1 VAEPMLPQSARARW
15 RLVLAIGVVLV
26 VGWLL
31 WVSWAALSPFL
42 VGAIL
47 AFAFAPLV
55 DRIAAILPFRATRP
69 DLALSIAIGLV
80 YIVAIGLLIG
90 LGMWLGPL
98 LAEQARS
105 LTDSV
110 PSLVERVQREFER
123 NAGWYRQNVPE
134 AVQRRIEAGTQ
145 DLAGRAANI
154 GVELTLGLLTLFTG
168 GVGQLVAYIVTPFW
182 LFLVLR
188 DRVRGVSF
196 FVGLFPPTVRPDVR
210 LLLAGADRTLGSFIR
225 AQLLNA
231 LIAGVTTGLGLWW
244 LGVPFSFAL
253 GVLAGFANLIPVLGA
268 MIAGV
273 PALIVAAAL
282 TDPLTVLWTFLF
294 LFIAQNVRAY
304 AIVPRIQGQAVNIHP
319 AIILVLLVIGGKI
332 AGFWGLL
339 LVVPV
344 TAVARDIF
352 VHIYRRLGEPDEP
365 ATTSPP
371 AANAS
376 VPTGIRRME
385 GIGARRRR

>member
-1 VAEPMLPQSARARW
+1 MAEPMLPQSARARW
-15 RLVLAIGVVLV
+15 RLVLAIGAVLV

-31 WVSWAALSPFL
+31 WASRTALSPFV
-42 VGAIL
+42 VGAIF

-55 DRIAAILPFRATRP
+55 DRIAAVLPFRATRP
-69 DLALSIAIGLV
+69 GLALSVAIGLV
-80 YIVAIGLLIG
+80 YLVVIGLLIG
-90 LGMWLGPL
+90 LGLWLGPL
-98 LAEQARS
+98 LAAQARA

-110 PSLVERVQREFER
+110 PSLVERVQQEFER
-123 NAGWYRQNVPE
+123 NAGWYRENVPE

-145 DLAGRAANI
+145 DLAGRAANL
-154 GVELTLGLLTLFTG
+154 GVELALGLLTLVTG

-182 LFLVLR
+182 LFLVLK
-188 DRVRGVSF
+188 DRERGVAF
-196 FVGLFPPTVRPDVR
+196 FVGLFPASVRPDVR
-210 LLLAGADRTLGSFIR
+210 LLLTGANRTLGSFIR

-231 LIAGVTTGLGLWW
+231 IIAGVTTGLGLWW
-244 LGVPFSFAL
+244 LGVPFSLVL

-268 MIAGV
+268 MIAGA

-294 LFIAQNVRAY
+294 LFVAQNVRAY
-304 AIVPRIQGQAVNIHP
+304 AIVPRIQGQAVNIHA

-344 TAVARDIF
+344 AAVARDIF
-352 VHIYRRLGEPDEP
+352 VHSYRRLGDPDIPTASPSSATNAP
-365 ATTSPP
+365 ALTTAPR
-371 AANAS
+371 
-376 VPTGIRRME
+376 VE
-385 GIGARRRR
+385 GQTTRRRR